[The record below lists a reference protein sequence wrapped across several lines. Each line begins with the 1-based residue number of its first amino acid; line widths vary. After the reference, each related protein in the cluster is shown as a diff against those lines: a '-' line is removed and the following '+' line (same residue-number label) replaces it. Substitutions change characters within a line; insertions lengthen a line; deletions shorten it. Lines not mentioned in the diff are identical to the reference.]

1 MRSILRPSWRRTV
14 AARALCATVLSSS
27 LAGLLSVALLPVR
40 PVAAQTPSSSAAPTG
55 EDLADFFVPKALEFE
70 SLRDEK
76 GRYTLGLRIDEN
88 DRLGLSSFSATIR
101 GKTGDEEITVD
112 EAQSLSYDPATR
124 MLQVRFGRNDAK
136 VNEISGTLTVV
147 PREFDYLHRFEGKVT
162 LEGSKTEPAKIE
174 PVVMI
179 GSTSRLKGKK
189 NCFVDL
195 YAGANLGAVTL
206 KARYMKDRGDWV
218 TATAAEQGWTVARRR
233 IDFIKGEDEFDVIA
247 PPGREVRTLQAV
259 SAMPDVACISVGADE
274 GDNSEG
280 LRIID
285 VPKGRLLIDP
295 QAGTTIAPE
304 KVRDLFAAVK
314 LDNRQAQVD
323 IETTNGGQPFVV
335 SLRAPGRFFGLTQDA
350 DKPHRIRVTVEF
362 GLSPGRLGD
371 IAESLRFTRKDAAK
385 SGNDNEF
392 QPLVIR
398 ANMTDDVSAALE
410 EWQSR
415 YLEALA
421 RITGGQVN

>member
-1 MRSILRPSWRRTV
+1 MQSISRPSWGRN
-14 AARALCATVLSSS
+14 AQRASYVTVLSGG
-27 LAGLLSVALLPVR
+27 LAGFLPVAILLAGS
-40 PVAAQTPSSSAAPTG
+40 VMAQTPSPSAAPGG

-88 DRLGLSSFSATIR
+88 DKLGVSSFSAVIR

-124 MLQVRFGRNDAK
+124 MLQVRFGRNEAK
-136 VNEISGTLTVV
+136 VSEISGTLTAV

-162 LEGSKTEPAKIE
+162 LEASKTEPAKVE
-174 PVVMI
+174 PITMI

-206 KARYMKDRGDWV
+206 KARYVKDRGDWV
-218 TATAAEQGWTVARRR
+218 TPTAAEQGWTVARRR

-247 PPGREVRTLQAV
+247 PPGRELRALQAA
-259 SAMPDVACISVGADE
+259 SAMPDVDCISVGADE
-274 GDNSEG
+274 GDNSDG

-285 VPKGRLLIDP
+285 VPKGRLLTDP
-295 QAGTTIAPE
+295 RAGTTIAPD
-304 KVRDLFAAVK
+304 KVRDLFATAK

-323 IETTNGGQPFVV
+323 VETTNGGQPFVV

-350 DKPHRIRVTVEF
+350 DKPHRIRVSVEF

-385 SGNDNEF
+385 AGNDNEF

-398 ANMTDDVSAALE
+398 TNITDDVSAALE

-421 RITGGQVN
+421 KITGGQVN